1 MLVNGEYV
9 DGSWL
14 LSIYIDD
21 LNIQRDIRVH
31 GEWSINELITQLIDG
46 LICPQRKLLQSNE
59 ISLHSNHIKMN
70 WEDYGLWWPIK
81 SKWLLKTK
89 LSLNQYGLQADAKLH
104 FLSIYGQLNIQ
115 LPDLQIRKFID
126 INFAEPVYRVT
137 LSICHYLNI
146 RHSEELSL
154 GYPIQQNDL
163 KHSRFIP
170 NSINKHDQTLSN
182 TKKYSTFQRSATI
195 NTTHSQ
201 YKTLHKES
209 LFQMN
214 NEMNTNQSQQQD
226 DERSMKSSILSKH
239 SIQLYGPPIIRD
251 KRYHYYS
258 IRHNSRNSNHQTT
271 LSSIPFNLRILDD
284 PSLIYSPIIHI
295 DEAIQNHLIVRPNNY
310 IQRIRLNTIW
320 LDSSKSLLEQ
330 GITMLGYNPSSTFS
344 SSSMNRPNSSGQVQN
359 DEYTKLSNSD
369 KDNNTI
375 PTLIL
380 RYKYGIYYDLN
391 IKYDLI
397 RINQLYEQAK
407 WSILS
412 EIYDVTDE
420 EACLFAALQCQVE
433 LATEQETLMNDENL
447 LNNDNDNEEH
457 KGINDTID
465 TNDKQQLVNC
475 SLDKSIIDNCNKNMK
490 KMKST
495 LMKHN
500 RDISPLGGY
509 LHTTGYYS
517 MKSSTTTT
525 TTPSRPLST
534 IELDHE
540 IDIML
545 DELSIDCLQ
554 NKDSNRLSNDIQ
566 HSKLKEHSIRPLSLL
581 NTSNHNEDD
590 IDSLMNHEQYDNDNQ
605 YNLPELNTYVKICK
619 PRKFGLKV
627 FHRYY
632 ISIKGIELY
641 VYKNK
646 DDYLSNSDTVEVIYL
661 PGCEIQSDLYITNE
675 KFNIRLFV
683 PITRTNLPLSSAF
696 ASYQSN
702 KIETNDEDPTISSK
716 LKRRASLLSLTSLSH
731 LSNALGISSSSSAS
745 SHHHTQNGLINI
757 SGIGALT
764 GSSATM
770 TGLINELWLRFFNL
784 NDYIDWLTILRMT
797 TAIQSTII
805 LHSYTDIPNTSSK
818 KSSKKQQTILSSLLN
833 RSTFNIEHKAIR
845 NLINLLSPN
854 CLNLKQ
860 TNNEMI
866 NLTRL
871 YNHLEKRFIDLLPL
885 RLGYLK
891 VSQRTWDYRRDHYYN
906 QYDSLLKRSN
916 TLTNQDKPPIH
927 SQTIQTRTN
936 FIQRITPIYS
946 QINNLTS
953 LQCKLKYI
961 NVWEQLHLH
970 GIAFFTGR
978 IEVIVPL
985 NTLIHNENDALC
997 NDSNGQINWLSNINQ
1012 SIIHH
1017 NNYVTISISRK
1028 IESIGIGSKRIY
1040 RCDLTNGDII
1050 ASWKMSSIQSWHIN
1064 WELNELI
1071 LNLMNQTKIQS
1082 NIKNTTHNINNSS
1095 NSSNSKMDH
1104 QLHQSI
1110 GKFNEFTGRV
1120 IIRPIDVSVRMIAE
1134 FLGGYTFLNLRSP
1147 EKNQYLAED
1156 MFYKLTTGISQPSI

>member
-1 MLVNGEYV
+1 
-9 DGSWL
+9 
-14 LSIYIDD
+14 
-21 LNIQRDIRVH
+21 
-31 GEWSINELITQLIDG
+31 
-46 LICPQRKLLQSNE
+46 
-59 ISLHSNHIKMN
+59 
-70 WEDYGLWWPIK
+70 
-81 SKWLLKTK
+81 
-89 LSLNQYGLQADAKLH
+89 
-104 FLSIYGQLNIQ
+104 
-115 LPDLQIRKFID
+115 
-126 INFAEPVYRVT
+126 
-137 LSICHYLNI
+137 
-146 RHSEELSL
+146 
-154 GYPIQQNDL
+154 
-163 KHSRFIP
+163 
-170 NSINKHDQTLSN
+170 
-182 TKKYSTFQRSATI
+182 
-195 NTTHSQ
+195 
-201 YKTLHKES
+201 
-209 LFQMN
+209 
-214 NEMNTNQSQQQD
+214 
-226 DERSMKSSILSKH
+226 
-239 SIQLYGPPIIRD
+239 
-251 KRYHYYS
+251 
-258 IRHNSRNSNHQTT
+258 
-271 LSSIPFNLRILDD
+271 
-284 PSLIYSPIIHI
+284 
-295 DEAIQNHLIVRPNNY
+295 
-310 IQRIRLNTIW
+310 
-320 LDSSKSLLEQ
+320 
-330 GITMLGYNPSSTFS
+330 
-344 SSSMNRPNSSGQVQN
+344 
-359 DEYTKLSNSD
+359 
-369 KDNNTI
+369 
-375 PTLIL
+375 
-380 RYKYGIYYDLN
+380 
-391 IKYDLI
+391 
-397 RINQLYEQAK
+397 
-407 WSILS
+407 
-412 EIYDVTDE
+412 
-420 EACLFAALQCQVE
+420 
-433 LATEQETLMNDENL
+433 MNDENL
-447 LNNDNDNEEH
+447 LNNNNDNEEH

-545 DELSIDCLQ
+545 DELSIDCLK

-605 YNLPELNTYVKICK
+605 YNLPEFNTYVKICK

-661 PGCEIQSDLYITNE
+661 PGCEIQSDLCITNE

-702 KIETNDEDPTISSK
+702 KIQTNDEDPTISSK

-731 LSNALGISSSSSAS
+731 LSNALGISSSSSSS

-797 TAIQSTII
+797 TAIQSTIT
-805 LHSYTDIPNTSSK
+805 LHSYTDISNTSSK

-936 FIQRITPIYS
+936 FIQRITSIYS

-997 NDSNGQINWLSNINQ
+997 NDSNSQINWWLSNINQ
-1012 SIIHH
+1012 SIIHY

-1050 ASWKMSSIQSWHIN
+1050 ANACYYYYDDDNDYYNIYGTTYFSSAGENI
-1064 WELNELI
+1064 EKKE
-1071 LNLMNQTKIQS
+1071 KI
-1082 NIKNTTHNINNSS
+1082 I
-1095 NSSNSKMDH
+1095 
-1104 QLHQSI
+1104 
-1110 GKFNEFTGRV
+1110 
-1120 IIRPIDVSVRMIAE
+1120 
-1134 FLGGYTFLNLRSP
+1134 
-1147 EKNQYLAED
+1147 
-1156 MFYKLTTGISQPSI
+1156 